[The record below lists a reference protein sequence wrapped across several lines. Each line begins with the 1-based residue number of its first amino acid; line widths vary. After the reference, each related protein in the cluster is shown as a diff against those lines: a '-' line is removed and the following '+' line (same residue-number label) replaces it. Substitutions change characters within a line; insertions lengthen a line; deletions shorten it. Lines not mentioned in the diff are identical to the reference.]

1 MSLILLYQPAVWNIF
16 VIVKS
21 VAIVSMILVIKKKK
35 TGICGFL
42 KIS

>member
-21 VAIVSMILVIKKKK
+21 VTILSMILIIKKKQ
-35 TGICGFL
+35 TGIYGFL
-42 KIS
+42 KIN